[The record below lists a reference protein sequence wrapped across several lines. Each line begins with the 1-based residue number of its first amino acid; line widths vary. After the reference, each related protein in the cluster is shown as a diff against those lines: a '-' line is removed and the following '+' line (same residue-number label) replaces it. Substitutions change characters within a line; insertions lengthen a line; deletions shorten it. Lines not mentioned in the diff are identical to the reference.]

1 MSDKG
6 TLLLRLD
13 RPSGFGD
20 RVVAGV
26 ADLSLIGGNRRN
38 VGKEERRH
46 RVALTLNG
54 GPNDGKIELV
64 PGLWQ
69 IDAVLASGEKI
80 QDERM
85 VAAQETI
92 TVDLAADRSPRET
105 LEWQHLSGQVAGHEV
120 HATRRERQALP
131 AVPKWLRTSVD
142 ISGFP
147 ADAVVSQGAGLETG
161 LGPVLPPISLDE
173 FAGTLTFDE
182 FAGPAP
188 VAKCSYY
195 GQADAAAMWQMLV
208 DTLDSRHTV
217 LPRGLNALGQEEQ
230 QVHDLY
236 SSFIVPD
243 SDLQPTEP
251 EETVAERA
259 HYWAIAEAPSGSSL
273 LSLPVPW
280 YDRDGSSRDVG
291 ILVRHVSNE
300 TSLAE
305 VAVRDPDIAA
315 MLGYLRNNRITEAA
329 FVAKDYE
336 RWLWSK
342 RRNPFAAAAG
352 GYVLLATQLGFENA
366 PWTGWIRNL
375 NAWFPT
381 VPDGAVLEGYMCLN
395 GPKPLRDFE
404 RAAACFQSAFER
416 GIPHYTI
423 GLSWLRSG
431 LRSLEADF
439 DHLKEAAETVSLASR
454 LAETSQV
461 FSSFRLKREPVND

>member
-6 TLLLRLD
+6 TLLLRLE

-26 ADLSLIGGNRRN
+26 ADLSLIGDNRRD

-46 RVALTLNG
+46 RVALTLNA
-54 GPNDGKIELV
+54 GPDDGKVELV

-85 VAAQETI
+85 VAADETI
-92 TVDLAADRSPRET
+92 TVELPADRSPRET

-131 AVPKWLRTSVD
+131 AVPKWLRTSLDV
-142 ISGFP
+142 SGFP
-147 ADAVVSQGAGLETG
+147 SDAIASQGAGLETG

-182 FAGPAP
+182 FAGPSP

-195 GQADAAAMWQMLV
+195 GQANAAAMWQMLV
-208 DTLDSRHTV
+208 DTLDAQ
-217 LPRGLNALGQEEQ
+217 PPAIPPGLSAIGQEAQ

-236 SSFIVPD
+236 SSFLVPD
-243 SDLQPTEP
+243 GDLQSTEP

-280 YDRDGSSRDVG
+280 YDKDGSSRDVG
-291 ILVRHVSNE
+291 ILVRHVSDDS
-300 TSLAE
+300 SLAE

-315 MLGYLRNNRITEAA
+315 MLGYLRNNRLTEAA

-366 PWTGWIRNL
+366 PWTDWIRNL

-381 VPDGAVLEGYMCLN
+381 IPDGAVLEGYMCLN

-404 RAAACFQSAFER
+404 RAAECFQSAFER

-431 LRSLEADF
+431 LRSLAGDF
-439 DHLKEAAETVSLASR
+439 GHLRDAAETVSLASR
-454 LAETSQV
+454 LSETSQV
-461 FSSFRLKREPVND
+461 FSSFRLKREQAND

>member
-13 RPSGFGD
+13 RPSGFGE
-20 RVVAGV
+20 RIVAGV
-26 ADLSLIGGNRRN
+26 ADLSLIGDNRRDVN
-38 VGKEERRH
+38 KEERRH

-54 GPNDGKIELV
+54 GPEDGKIKLV

-69 IDAVLASGEKI
+69 IDVVLASGEKL

-85 VAAQETI
+85 VVADETI
-92 TVDLAADRSPRET
+92 PVDLAADRSPRET

-120 HATRRERQALP
+120 HATRRERPRLP
-131 AVPKWLRTSVD
+131 AIPKWLRSTGTEEFA
-142 ISGFP
+142 GFSADGLAPEVAGVP
-147 ADAVVSQGAGLETG
+147 A
-161 LGPVLPPISLDE
+161 ISLDE
-173 FAGTLTFDE
+173 LANAAFNA
-182 FAGPAP
+182 AP
-188 VAKCSYY
+188 LEVTTCSYY
-195 GQADAAAMWQMLV
+195 GQTDAAALWRMLV
-208 DTLDSRHTV
+208 DTLNPEVPADGSRTQDKD
-217 LPRGLNALGQEEQ
+217 PPGLTAIGREEQ

-236 SSFIVPD
+236 SSFLVPD
-243 SDLQPTEP
+243 TDLQVSYG
-251 EETVAERA
+251 EEAVAERA

-280 YDRDGSSRDVG
+280 YDQDGSSREVG
-291 ILVRHVSNE
+291 ILVRHLSND

-305 VAVRDPDIAA
+305 VAVRDPDIAT
-315 MLGYLRNNRITEAA
+315 MLGYLRNNRFMEAA
-329 FVAKDYE
+329 FVTKDYE

-352 GYVLLATQLGFENA
+352 GYVLLATQLGYENA
-366 PWTGWIRNL
+366 PWKDWIRNL

-381 VPDGAVLEGYMCLN
+381 IPDGAVLEGYMCLN

-404 RAAACFQSAFER
+404 RAAECFQSAFER

-431 LRSLEADF
+431 LRTLEADF
-439 DHLKEAAETVSLASR
+439 GHLKEAAATVSLASR

-461 FSSFRLKREPVND
+461 FSAFRLKREQANG

>member
-6 TLLLRLD
+6 TLVLRLD

-26 ADLSLIGGNRRN
+26 ADLSLIGDNRRD

-46 RVALTLNG
+46 RVALTLNA
-54 GPNDGKIELV
+54 GPDDGKVELV

-85 VAAQETI
+85 VAADETI
-92 TVDLAADRSPRET
+92 TVELPADRSPRET

-120 HATRRERQALP
+120 HATRRQRSRLP
-131 AVPKWLRTSVD
+131 AMPKWLRSALEV
-142 ISGFP
+142 SGFSTG
-147 ADAVVSQGAGLETG
+147 VRGLEGALG
-161 LGPVLPPISLDE
+161 LPEFSLDE
-173 FAGTLTFDE
+173 LAGAAFNT
-182 FAGPAP
+182 AP
-188 VAKCSYY
+188 SPVTTCRYY
-195 GQADAAAMWQMLV
+195 AQTDPSAVWQMLV
-208 DTLDSRHTV
+208 QTLKTDQQAGASDAQKQD
-217 LPRGLNALGQEEQ
+217 PPGLIAIGQEAQ

-236 SSFIVPD
+236 SSFLVPD
-243 SDLQPTEP
+243 GDLQSTEP

-291 ILVRHVSNE
+291 ILVRHVSDDS
-300 TSLAE
+300 SLAE

-315 MLGYLRNNRITEAA
+315 MLGYLRNNRLTEAA

-366 PWTGWIRNL
+366 PWTDWIRNL

-381 VPDGAVLEGYMCLN
+381 IPDGAVLEGYMCLN

-404 RAAACFQSAFER
+404 RAAECFQSAFER

-431 LRSLEADF
+431 LRSLAGDF
-439 DHLKEAAETVSLASR
+439 SHLRDAAETVSLASR
-454 LAETSQV
+454 LSETSQV
-461 FSSFRLKREPVND
+461 FSSFRLKREQAND